1 MEGTPAASVLTDGT
15 KTAFTSGITAV
26 KDAFVEMV
34 GIALPV
40 ALIIWGTKRAIN
52 LGMGLFASI
61 AR

>member
-1 MEGTPAASVLTDGT
+1 METTVTSTVLTDST
-15 KTAFTSGITAV
+15 KEAFTSGITAV

-40 ALIIWGTKRAIN
+40 ALIIWGTKKAIN